1 VYLTVS
7 RALNR
12 STSPLRVDAT
22 GVSHRLTGTQPK
34 YLSSRRGRDRCISQ
48 SHGHSTEVPLLSAWT
63 RRVYLT
69 VSRALNR
76 STSPPSVDATG
87 VSHRLTGTQPKYLSS
102 QHGCDR
108 TANRCISQ
116 SHGHLTEVPLLSAWT
131 RPVYLTVSRAL
142 NRSTSPLSVD
152 ATGVS
157 HSLTGTQ
164 PKYLSSQHGCYR
176 TANRCIS
183 QSHGHST
190 EVPLLSAWTRP
201 VYLTVSRA
209 LNRSTSPLRV
219 DATGV
224 SHRLTGTQ
232 PKYLSSQHGC
242 DRTAN
247 RCISQS
253 HGHTTEVTLHSVWTR
268 PVYPW
273 ALRFVH

>member
-1 VYLTVS
+1 MQSGRYCYTNTGFATHLPTENASGICCITHRKCIRNYLTVS

-12 STSPLRVDAT
+12 STSPHSMDAT
-22 GVSHRLTGTQPK
+22 AQL
-34 YLSSRRGRDRCISQ
+34 
-48 SHGHSTEVPLLSAWT
+48 
-63 RRVYLT
+63 
-69 VSRALNR
+69 
-76 STSPPSVDATG
+76 
-87 VSHRLTGTQPKYLSS
+87 
-102 QHGCDR
+102 
-108 TANRCISQ
+108 
-116 SHGHLTEVPLLSAWT
+116 
-131 RPVYLTVSRAL
+131 
-142 NRSTSPLSVD
+142 
-152 ATGVS
+152 TGVS

-164 PKYLSSQHGCYR
+164 PKYLSSQRGR
-176 TANRCIS
+176 DRCIS

-209 LNRSTSPLRV
+209 LNRSTSSLSV

-232 PKYLSSQHGC
+232 PKYLFSQHGC

-273 ALRFVH
+273 ALRCVLVKDVFK